1 MIDRWLD
8 GFDADPRQAV
18 ADLFSGRAGIG
29 SGLRLDVP
37 DLLLQAFPDRPE
49 LADDRQRLDDALRA
63 WLDEMRRDYAVQV
76 RRLGFAVYA
85 KRLSDALVAVQL
97 LGLARTRHHIRERRD
112 AWLRWLVP
120 LRLGADRDPALEC
133 WRLLTDGQASAAQ
146 TATWLRLAADPRPEY
161 LTVALAGLQALPNNG
176 DARSNQVLML
186 HALLRHAVV
195 AFPDTPSARA
205 CFNRQFGAL
214 RGRHGPFPRA
224 PDHWKGVLADAV
236 AAFGGRSGD
245 AKARAL
251 ADDLQGRASQ
261 GRASP
266 RGRRAAY
273 TPASRQQFSNLE
285 QEITS
290 RRLPVEELAARLFT
304 LLEQNRAYAET
315 TGDSYYFVRTL
326 HSLGNRLMQLG
337 PLADASLERFGVL
350 VEQALT
356 WEPLNPYCWMLWADW
371 FAARQRWD
379 AREWVLREMARL
391 FPDNEHARVELARL
405 LIRRGAEHWDEAER
419 WLRQVI
425 DDYPSEPSEVVLAG
439 LLSRRGGTEEAIERL
454 TALLA
459 QNPTNP
465 IAQKALA
472 RLQQGLAL
480 DEEHDEDDADTEG
493 ALLDGDGQVPDASD
507 AVGIDRGLTSER
519 EGAAAQ
525 ARDTSDNRVPIP
537 GPINEVSRRGELAAE
552 LAAVTLARAQG
563 EDRNA
568 ELIDREAAQG
578 DALAGFYRQWLDP
591 TWSAEPPPHAWAW
604 HACRLWQA
612 RAARDAW
619 AELEAR
625 FPETASETGLLRLLS
640 GADAGTDAATRWRDR
655 LDGENTASLRP
666 AVRWMRD
673 RLDRSLAG
681 DLGERGDE
689 AFALMASAAA
699 DVPDFATG

>member
-1 MIDRWLD
+1 
-8 GFDADPRQAV
+8 
-18 ADLFSGRAGIG
+18 
-29 SGLRLDVP
+29 LDVP